1 MVLSCYLRGVC
12 CWTTRR
18 AVSRRNTSQSGCVMC
33 WSAENGYCCTR
44 HVSHMSSARRR
55 LRELISAMRWAS
67 SGGKFRLS
75 LRHTCCSTCTICQ
88 PHTATNVHTV
98 NNYMLYNT
106 VINKYTKLF
115 TLHLPSV
122 LWHCWLGDRKGIRPV
137 KNWALAM
144 AWLSVCCEVQTCMWP
159 SGFHSHSLSLA
170 PAKIQIGFTFLV
182 PAHPGSPRQRAIK
195 RLCVCVLFTLHTCTY
210 WISTKRIKSYK
221 VQIPN
226 FTIHYVDLFL
236 TTRRICVCLF
246 KTLLKVRCVR
256 AI

>member
-75 LRHTCCSTCTICQ
+75 LRHTCCSTCTTCQ

-98 NNYMLYNT
+98 NNYTLYNT

-137 KNWALAM
+137 KNWALA
-144 AWLSVCCEVQTCMWP
+144 WLSVWCEVQTCMWP

-170 PAKIQIGFTFLV
+170 PVKSRLV
-182 PAHPGSPRQRAIK
+182 LPFWY
-195 RLCVCVLFTLHTCTY
+195 RLTRVVPDRGPLNGCVCVCYSPCTLVLIESALKELKVIKCKFQTLLFTMLTY
-210 WISTKRIKSYK
+210 FWQQEESVFVY
-221 VQIPN
+221 
-226 FTIHYVDLFL
+226 
-236 TTRRICVCLF
+236 
-246 KTLLKVRCVR
+246 LKLC
-256 AI
+256 